1 MRRIVKNCLF
11 TAILMA
17 GGMISTSCEDW
28 TDPESIDI
36 HYPTFEEQN
45 PQLYA
50 DYLKD
55 LKLYKAEGHKVVFV
69 SFNNPGNPRHQS
81 ERLTVVPD
89 SVDFICLNNPEN
101 LSGETQAEM
110 VKIREKAIRTRA
122 CINYDDLENEWNK
135 KAEKNPELTEEEA
148 RKYLNE
154 RTDALLAL
162 CDGYGYDGILV
173 SYTGRSMVGMKEIPL
188 QQYKERQQNF
198 FSKVMSWQA
207 GHIDKMMV
215 FYGNVQYLDPENMDM
230 LDKYNYL
237 ILKTTSSTN
246 QVALTMNA
254 MTAIQAGKE
263 AAGTNTN
270 PVPTDRF
277 IAATQLPLKS
287 DADMLIGYWNTKGDR
302 SLAAQG
308 TARWIVQASTE
319 FTRSGI
325 FVDNIQED
333 YFNNTYASVREVIQ
347 IMNPNK

>member
-1 MRRIVKNCLF
+1 
-11 TAILMA
+11 
-17 GGMISTSCEDW
+17 
-28 TDPESIDI
+28 
-36 HYPTFEEQN
+36 
-45 PQLYA
+45 
-50 DYLKD
+50 
-55 LKLYKAEGHKVVFV
+55 
-69 SFNNPGNPRHQS
+69 
-81 ERLTVVPD
+81 
-89 SVDFICLNNPEN
+89 
-101 LSGETQAEM
+101 
-110 VKIREKAIRTRA
+110 
-122 CINYDDLENEWNK
+122 
-135 KAEKNPELTEEEA
+135 
-148 RKYLNE
+148 
-154 RTDALLAL
+154 
-162 CDGYGYDGILV
+162 
-173 SYTGRSMVGMKEIPL
+173 MVGMKEIPL

-319 FTRSGI
+319 FTRSVFCRQYPRGL
-325 FVDNIQED
+325 FQ
-333 YFNNTYASVREVIQ
+333 
-347 IMNPNK
+347 

>member
-110 VKIREKAIRTRA
+110 VKIREKAIRTLA

-207 GHIDKMMV
+207 
-215 FYGNVQYLDPENMDM
+215 
-230 LDKYNYL
+230 
-237 ILKTTSSTN
+237 
-246 QVALTMNA
+246 
-254 MTAIQAGKE
+254 
-263 AAGTNTN
+263 
-270 PVPTDRF
+270 
-277 IAATQLPLKS
+277 
-287 DADMLIGYWNTKGDR
+287 
-302 SLAAQG
+302 
-308 TARWIVQASTE
+308 
-319 FTRSGI
+319 
-325 FVDNIQED
+325 
-333 YFNNTYASVREVIQ
+333 
-347 IMNPNK
+347 